1 MRFFKLLLLFIFI
14 SGCATITYIELDD
27 RYGFS
32 NPIHR
37 SNVTTITPQQS
48 ELFHNQVRPILENR
62 CIVCHGCYDAPCQL
76 KMESIAG
83 IERGANKTVVYDGAR
98 LQAIPVTNIQ
108 GNPKTI
114 DQWRSEEFYPI
125 LNERQQS
132 PQANLASSLMYQ
144 MLQLK
149 RNNPLPDEVIL
160 SKAFDVSLN
169 RQQECPTIDE
179 FKHYQE
185 NNPLGGMPYALPNL
199 PDDEYQ
205 QLTLWLAEGAKMPA
219 ATAPSATELVM
230 VEKWETFLNGDS
242 KKEQLVGR
250 YLYEHLY
257 LANLYFDASQQSFFN
272 IVRSKTPPTQAVQ
285 IITTRRPFEDPN
297 VERVYYRLQKKQ
309 ATVLAKRHMPYR
321 FDLAKLTRYKALFFS
336 PDYTVEEL
344 PGYKL
349 KYASNP
355 FITFQALPLESRYRF
370 LLDEAQFSIMNF
382 IKGPVCRGQIAL
394 NVIEDQ
400 FWVAFENPEN
410 IDMFGINKFL
420 VEHSKL
426 LQFPAATSSSV
437 LSILDWREYTSR
449 QKEYVAAKKAFI
461 ESLDLRAGNI
471 DLDLIW
477 SGENNPNAAL
487 TIFRHFDSASVVKG
501 FVGKPPKSA
510 WVIGYPLLE
519 RIHYLL
525 VAGFDVYGDVGHQLK
540 TRLYM
545 DFLRMEGESAFLM
558 LLPQKVR
565 KETHDLWYRETSSDV
580 NDYNFLTNFAD
591 LPDSGIEYQTDQPQA
606 ELYQLL
612 KEHTAT
618 THNNSHQ
625 LTLSINDYKFKRL
638 ENLTGESVS
647 LLPEVS
653 FVVVN
658 DSNTSQVFTLLRNS
672 AHSNVAHL
680 FAEKKR
686 RLHAEDTL
694 TVARGAIGTYPK
706 AFFNISQQEV
716 AEFIVAI
723 ENMKTK
729 DDYFNLKSRY
739 AVRRTNTDFWTFSDK
754 LHQQLNNDQ
763 GIEFGLLDYNRLE
776 NK

>member
-1 MRFFKLLLLFIFI
+1 MRFFKVILLFIFI

-32 NPIHR
+32 NPINR
-37 SNVTTITPQQS
+37 TNALNITPQQS
-48 ELFHNQVRPILENR
+48 ALFHEQVRPILENR

-76 KMESIAG
+76 KMESSAG
-83 IERGANKTVVYDGAR
+83 IERGASKALVYDGAR
-98 LQAIPVTNIQ
+98 LKAISLTNIQ
-108 GNPKTI
+108 GNPKTT
-114 DQWRSEEFYPI
+114 DQWRDKNFYPI

-132 PQANLASSLMYQ
+132 PQANLESSLMFQ

-149 RNNPLPDEVIL
+149 QKNPLPDDVIL
-160 SKAFDVSLN
+160 PKAFDVNLD
-169 RQQECPTIDE
+169 RQQECPTIEE

-185 NNPLGGMPYALPNL
+185 KNPLGGMPYALPHL
-199 PDDEYQ
+199 PDHEYQ
-205 QLTLWLAEGAKMPA
+205 QLTQWLADGAKMPEPLSP
-219 ATAPSATELVM
+219 TTPELAM
-230 VEKWETFLNGDS
+230 IEQWETFLNGDS
-242 KKEQLVGR
+242 TKEQLVAR

-257 LANLYFDASQQSFFN
+257 LANLYFDVNKRSFFN
-272 IVRSKTPPTQAVQ
+272 LVRSATPPTEALQ
-285 IITTRRPFEDPN
+285 IIATRRPFDDPK
-297 VERVYYRLQKKQ
+297 VDRVYYRLQKKQ
-309 ATVLAKRHMPYR
+309 ATVLSKRHMPYR
-321 FDLAKLTRYKALFFS
+321 FDSAKLARYKELFFS
-336 PDYTVEEL
+336 QDYSVDKL

-349 KYASNP
+349 INASNP
-355 FITFQALPLESRYRF
+355 FITFQTLPLESRYRF

-394 NVIEDQ
+394 NVIDDQ

-426 LQFPAATSSSV
+426 LQFPASTSSNV
-437 LSILDWREYTSR
+437 LSILDWRQYSSR
-449 QKEYVAAKKAFI
+449 QKEYVSEKKAFI
-461 ESLDLRAGNI
+461 ESLDLRSANI
-471 DLDLIW
+471 DLDLVW
-477 SGENNPNAAL
+477 SGDNNPNAAL

-525 VAGFDVYGDVGHQLK
+525 VAGFDVYGDVAHQLK

-545 DFLRMEGESAFLM
+545 DFLRMEGESTFLT
-558 LLPQKVR
+558 LLPKKVR
-565 KETHDLWYRETSSDV
+565 KETHDLWYRDTNSDI
-580 NDYNFLTNFAD
+580 NDYNFLANFAG
-591 LPDSGIEYQTDQPQA
+591 LPDSGIEYQTDQPKK
-606 ELYQLL
+606 ELFTLL
-612 KEHTAT
+612 KAHTAT
-618 THNNSHQ
+618 TYNNSHQ
-625 LTLSINDYKFKRL
+625 LTSSTNDYKFKRL
-638 ENLTGESVS
+638 ENLRGKTVS

-658 DSNTSQVFTLLRNS
+658 GKSESQIFSLLRNS

-680 FAEKKR
+680 FSENKR
-686 RLHAEDTL
+686 RLHSEDTL
-694 TVARGAIGTYPK
+694 TVAKGAIGTYPK
-706 AFFNISQQEV
+706 AFFNISQEEV

-723 ENMKTK
+723 ENMNTPN
-729 DDYFNLKSRY
+729 DYFDIKTRY
-739 AVRRTNTDFWTFSDK
+739 AIRRTNVDFWKFSDK
-754 LHQQLNNDQ
+754 LHLQLKSDQ

>member
-1 MRFFKLLLLFIFI
+1 MHFYKLILLFVFT
-14 SGCATITYIELDD
+14 SGCATLTYIELDN

-32 NPIHR
+32 NPINR
-37 SNVTTITPQQS
+37 TNAPNITPQQS
-48 ELFHNQVRPILENR
+48 VLFHEQVKPILETR

-83 IERGANKTVVYDGAR
+83 IERGASKALVYDGAR
-98 LQAIPVTNIQ
+98 LKAIPLSNIQ
-108 GNPKTI
+108 GNPKTV
-114 DQWRSEEFYPI
+114 DQWRDKAFYPI

-132 PQANLASSLMYQ
+132 SQGNLESSLMFQ

-149 RNNPLPDEVIL
+149 QNNPLPDDVIL
-160 SKAFDVSLN
+160 STVFDVGLD
-169 RQQECPTIDE
+169 RQQECPTIEE

-185 NNPLGGMPYALPNL
+185 KNPLGGMPYALPNL
-199 PDDEYQ
+199 PDNEYQ
-205 QLTLWLAEGAKMPA
+205 QLTQWLADGATMPEPVLP
-219 ATAPSATELVM
+219 TRTELVM
-230 VEKWETFLNGDS
+230 IEQWETFLNGDS
-242 KKEQLVGR
+242 KKEQLVAR
-250 YLYEHLY
+250 YLYEHLF
-257 LANLYFDASQQSFFN
+257 LANLYFDKNEHSFFN
-272 IVRSKTPPTQAVQ
+272 LVRSATPPTQALK
-285 IITTRRPFEDPN
+285 IITTRRPFDDPK
-297 VERVYYRLQKKQ
+297 VDRVYYRLHKKQ
-309 ATVLAKRHMPYR
+309 ATVLSKRHMPYR
-321 FDLAKLTRYKALFFS
+321 FDSAKLTRYNSLFFS
-336 PDYTVEEL
+336 KEYTIDKL
-344 PGYKL
+344 PSYTL
-349 KYASNP
+349 KSASNP
-355 FITFQALPLESRYRF
+355 FITFQHLPLESRYRF

-394 NVIEDQ
+394 NVIDDQ

-426 LQFPAATSSSV
+426 LQFPASTSGSV
-437 LSILDWREYTSR
+437 LSILDWRQYSNR
-449 QKEYVAAKKAFI
+449 QKEYVSAKKSFI
-461 ESLDLRAGNI
+461 ESLDLRSGNI

-477 SGENNPNAAL
+477 SGDNNPNAAL

-545 DFLRMEGESAFLM
+545 DFLRMEGESTFLT
-558 LLPQKVR
+558 LLPKKAR
-565 KETHDLWYRETSSDV
+565 KANHDLWYRNTSSDI
-580 NDYNFLTNFAD
+580 NDYNFLANFAG
-591 LPDSGIEYQTDQPQA
+591 LPDSGIEYQTDQPKN
-606 ELYQLL
+606 ELYKLL

-618 THNNSHQ
+618 THNSSHQ
-625 LTLSINDYKFKRL
+625 LTSSTNDYKFKRL
-638 ENLTGESVS
+638 ENLMGKAVS

-658 DSNTSQVFTLLRNS
+658 GGSESQVFSLLRNS

-680 FAEKKR
+680 FSEKKR
-686 RLHAEDTL
+686 RLYSEDTL
-694 TVARGAIGTYPK
+694 TVAKGAIGTYPK
-706 AFFNISQQEV
+706 AFFDISQDEV

-729 DDYFNLKSRY
+729 NDYFELKTKY
-739 AVRRTNTDFWTFSDK
+739 AVRRTSKRFWSFSDK
-754 LHQQLNNDQ
+754 LHQQLKSTQ

>member
-1 MRFFKLLLLFIFI
+1 MRFSKSILLFIFI

-32 NPIHR
+32 NPINR
-37 SNVTTITPQQS
+37 ANTANITPQQS
-48 ELFHNQVRPILENR
+48 ELFHQQVRPILENR

-76 KMESIAG
+76 KMEAIAG
-83 IERGANKTVVYDGAR
+83 IERGANKTIVYDGAR
-98 LQAIPVTNIQ
+98 LQAIPLTNIQ

-114 DQWRSEEFYPI
+114 DQWRSDDFYPV

-132 PQANLASSLMYQ
+132 PQANLASSLMFQ

-149 RNNPLPDEVIL
+149 RNNPLPDDVIL
-160 SKAFDVSLN
+160 SKKFDVSLN

-199 PDDEYQ
+199 PDHEYQ
-205 QLTLWLAEGAKMPA
+205 QLTQWLAKGAKMP
-219 ATAPSATELVM
+219 TAIAPTKTELVM
-230 VEKWETFLNGDS
+230 VEQWEAFLNGDS
-242 KKEQLVGR
+242 KKEQLVAR

-257 LANLYFDASQQSFFN
+257 LANLYFDATQQSFFN
-272 IVRSKTPPTQAVQ
+272 LVRSKTPPTQALQ
-285 IITTRRPFEDPN
+285 TITTRRPFEDPE
-297 VERVYYRLQKKQ
+297 VDRVYYRLQKKQ

-321 FDLAKLTRYKALFFS
+321 FDSAKLTRYKALFFGQ
-336 PDYTVEEL
+336 DYTVDKL
-344 PGYKL
+344 PGYKI
-349 KYASNP
+349 KNASNP

-400 FWVAFENPEN
+400 FWVAFENPNN

-437 LSILDWREYTSR
+437 LSILDWREYASR
-449 QKEYVAAKKAFI
+449 QKEYVSAKKAFI
-461 ESLDLRAGNI
+461 ESLDLRSANI

-477 SGENNPNAAL
+477 SGDNNPNAAL

-501 FVGKPPKSA
+501 FVGQPPKSA

-558 LLPQKVR
+558 LLPKKVR
-565 KETHDLWYRETSSDV
+565 KDTHNLWYRETNSDV
-580 NDYNFLTNFAD
+580 NDYNFLANFAE
-591 LPDSGIEYQTDQPQA
+591 LPDSGIKFKTPEPQQ

-612 KEHTAT
+612 KDHTAT
-618 THNNSHQ
+618 THLNNYQ
-625 LTLSINDYKFKRL
+625 LTSSVNDYKFKRL

-658 DSNTSQVFTLLRNS
+658 DANTSQVFTLLRNS

-680 FAEKKR
+680 FSEKKR
-686 RLHAEDTL
+686 RLYKEDTL
-694 TVARGAIGTYPK
+694 TVAKGAIGTYPK
-706 AFFNISQQEV
+706 AFFNIRPEEV

-729 DDYFNLKSRY
+729 SDYFDLKTRY
-739 AVRRTNTDFWTFSDK
+739 AVRRTNKDFWKFSDK
-754 LHQQLNNDQ
+754 LHQQLKNEQ